1 MRVVIKTINNHKLMR
16 DRSPDGLP
24 RFVVE
29 SEDGTVRIFNCI
41 YYKLEDVERI
51 LWKINHW

>member
-1 MRVVIKTINNHKLMR
+1 MRVVIKTINNHTLMR

-29 SEDGTVRIFNCI
+29 SEDGRVRIFNCL

-51 LWKINHW
+51 LWNF